1 LNFLRVQFQI
11 WPGQNSLIDTTFRQ
25 QMVAAM
31 KSCDPDYADWQ
42 VVITY
47 RADERQNII
56 GFGDANILAS
66 CRHNFAIAN
75 HARHNKLF
83 AAMEFA
89 VRMENR
95 LMFSAD
101 DSYE

>member
-1 LNFLRVQFQI
+1 LSEPVFGKVETTPGNWNFLRVQFQI

-47 RADERQNII
+47 RAMS
-56 GFGDANILAS
+56 G
-66 CRHNFAIAN
+66 
-75 HARHNKLF
+75 KT
-83 AAMEFA
+83 
-89 VRMENR
+89 
-95 LMFSAD
+95 
-101 DSYE
+101 